1 MSPGLQFSN
10 PGAIRYSVGMTT
22 ASHLPEVT
30 PGSNHRPEEVAN
42 RLRASEIF
50 QSYQQAFQT
59 ATGLPLVLRAAG
71 SFQAPLHGS
80 KNGSA
85 LCALMA
91 AKSKTC
97 AACLQLQQQVEAAA
111 VAGTATLECFSGLAE
126 SVIPI
131 RLGETIIAYLQ
142 TGQVLLHAPTEKQ
155 FRAALR
161 QLARLGAEVDVEALR
176 TAFFATR
183 VLTRAHYDAML
194 RLLASFGEHLSLI
207 TNELMIKEAASE
219 PPAVSRARAFIAE
232 HLGEPLSL
240 DIVSHA
246 AHMSEFY
253 FCKVFKA
260 ATGLTFTDYVSR
272 ARIEK
277 TKQLLLNP
285 HVRVSEAAY
294 EAGFQSLSQ
303 FNRVFRRT
311 VGEAPSA
318 YRDRLHGGDHP
329 RSTLAYAA

>member
-1 MSPGLQFSN
+1 MN
-10 PGAIRYSVGMTT
+10 T
-22 ASHLPEVT
+22 ASHLPEAT
-30 PGSNHRPEEVAN
+30 RGSTHRPEEVAN
-42 RLRASEIF
+42 RLRSSEVF

-85 LCALMA
+85 FCALMS

-111 VAGTATLECFSGLAE
+111 LSASATLQCFAGLAE
-126 SVIPI
+126 SVVPV
-131 RLGETIIAYLQ
+131 RLGESVIAYLQ
-142 TGQVLLHAPTEKQ
+142 TGQVLLHPPTEKQ

-161 QLARLGAEVDVEALR
+161 QLARLGAEVDAGALR
-176 TAFFATR
+176 TAFFQTR

-194 RLLASFGEHLSLI
+194 RLLASFGGHLSLL
-207 TNELMIKEAASE
+207 TNELMIKEAAAE

-240 DIVSHA
+240 DMVAQA
-246 AHMSEFY
+246 AHMSAFY

-260 ATGLTFTDYVSR
+260 TTGVTFTDYVSR
-272 ARIEK
+272 ARVEE
-277 TKQLLLNP
+277 TKHLLLNP

-318 YRDRLHGGDHP
+318 YRDRLHGTASDHA
-329 RSTLAYAA
+329 RHTLAYAA